1 MTPTI
6 LEVIAV
12 GFSMLSVWFTV
23 RKSILMWPT
32 GIVGVIAFFFLFR
45 DAKLYSDMLL
55 QVPFLIL
62 NIGGWLYWNGA
73 ARIEKPIV
81 KIDEGILF
89 AIVGAFVLSLGVG
102 TSMAEH
108 TNAALPYWDASILVF
123 SVVAQ
128 TFLMLRVFEHWYLW
142 IIVDIIS
149 IGVYISRGL
158 YLTAFEYVIFLGLCI
173 MGSITWRKELC
184 SNKA

>member
-23 RKSILMWPT
+23 RKNILMWPT
-32 GIVGVIAFFFLFR
+32 GIVGVIAFFFLFNQAR
-45 DAKLYSDMLL
+45 LYSDMML

-73 ARIEKPIV
+73 AQINKRIHSIDMGIV
-81 KIDEGILF
+81 FAIGGGILLT
-89 AIVGAFVLSLGVG
+89 VGLGDI
-102 TSMAEH
+102 MARN
-108 TNAALPYWDASILVF
+108 TTAALPYWDASILVF
-123 SVVAQ
+123 SLLAQ

-158 YLTAFEYVIFLGLCI
+158 YLTAAEYMIFLILCI
-173 MGSITWRKELC
+173 VGIVEWRKELC
-184 SNKA
+184 SSKA